1 MRAVLDRAP
10 RLPQWQGICREPDV
24 HRWGAASGHSLCA
37 RPGAMRS
44 GQPVCHAVRAL
55 SGLRSNR

>member
-1 MRAVLDRAP
+1 MHAVLDRAP
-10 RLPQWQGICREPDV
+10 RLPQEQGICHGPNA
-24 HRWGAASGHSLCA
+24 HRWEAASSHSLCA